1 MVLPRPAPAFREV
14 LTGAGQGPLDTLVC
28 MTTKTTTLKN
38 GLRIVTADL
47 PGAQSLT
54 VTIAAGTG
62 SRKEDFPINGGVSH
76 FLEHLLFKGSKRY
89 PDAEVIAKAVDAVG
103 GINNAYTTED
113 LTNYYIK
120 VPKRHATLALDI
132 LADMVA
138 NPLLSADEIERER
151 GVIIEEMNVYRDDP
165 ARYVSTLMPP
175 LLFPGN
181 PLGQDIIGSEEVIL
195 SIPRESI
202 AEYQRT
208 HYGAANLVVAAAG
221 AVDHDVFVRQVEE
234 LMGEL
239 PTGTEVPFERVGAEL
254 DSRLAVVNEKATA
267 QAHFIVA
274 ARGYHYGHP
283 ADPAAKML
291 ATVLGRG
298 MSSRLF
304 IKVREREGLAYSV
317 VAGLQNFVDT
327 GIFEVYAGVNLD
339 KADRALDSV
348 LSELDRVR
356 QEKVEEIEL
365 AKAREQLRASLEM
378 SLESNSSVADRIST
392 QMVLMNRVRSFEEM
406 IGELEAVTAD
416 DVLAAAQDL
425 LTPEKLRFA
434 IIAPNPNPTAEH
446 FAGRLEN
453 ISV

>member
-1 MVLPRPAPAFREV
+1 MTINTA
-14 LTGAGQGPLDTLVC
+14 TLS
-28 MTTKTTTLKN
+28 N
-38 GLRIVTADL
+38 GLRVVTAPL

-62 SRKEDFPINGGVSH
+62 SRKEDFSVNGGVSH
-76 FLEHLLFKGSKRY
+76 FLEHLLFKGSRRY
-89 PDAEVIAKAVDAVG
+89 PNAEVIAKAVDAVG

-120 VPKRHATLALDI
+120 VPRRHGSLALDI
-132 LADMVA
+132 LADMIA
-138 NPLLSADEIERER
+138 QPLLDADEIERER

-165 ARYVSTLMPP
+165 ARFVSTLMPP

-181 PLGQDIIGSEEVIL
+181 PLGQDIIGSEEVIKT
-195 SIPRESI
+195 IPRDAI
-202 AEYQRT
+202 AEYQRS

-221 AVDHDVFVRQVEE
+221 AVDHDEFVRQAEE
-234 LMGEL
+234 LLGGMERGVEI
-239 PTGTEVPFERVGAEL
+239 PFERVGSEL
-254 DSRLAVVNEKATA
+254 DSQLAVINEKATA

-274 ARGYHYGHP
+274 SRGYHYGHP
-283 ADPAAKML
+283 SDPAAKLL

-339 KADRALDSV
+339 KTARALDSV
-348 LSELDRVR
+348 LAELDRVR
-356 QEKVEEIEL
+356 QEKVGEDEL

-378 SLESNSSVADRIST
+378 SLESNSAVADRISS
-392 QMVLMNRVRSFEEM
+392 QMVLQGRVRSVEEM
-406 IGELEAVTAD
+406 LGELEAVTPD
-416 DVLAAAQDL
+416 DVLAAARDL
-425 LTPEKLRFA
+425 LAPEKLRFA
-434 IIAPNPNPTAEH
+434 IIAPKPTATAEH
-446 FAGRLEN
+446 FAARMEN
-453 ISV
+453 VTV